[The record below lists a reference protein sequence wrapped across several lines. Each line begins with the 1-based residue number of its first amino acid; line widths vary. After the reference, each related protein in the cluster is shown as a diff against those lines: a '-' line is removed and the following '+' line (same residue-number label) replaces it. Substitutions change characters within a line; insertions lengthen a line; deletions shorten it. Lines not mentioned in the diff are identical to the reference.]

1 VDHAPR
7 ASLRMRR
14 YRSVARK
21 SSGLPSP
28 PALAPELM
36 LNANSASSRSDGW
49 PPGCTSVGCGHSAL
63 VGGKAAAGPP
73 ARTTCNRMRCDVA
86 SALWAQCH
94 DGGSP
99 SHLHIHAVY
108 GSPQTQGQSTRR
120 PKTTASP
127 PPPARCRHCPSHQ
140 PPSHPALV
148 IGRMGGSSWM
158 FSASKRSSTP
168 SCPVSAKRC
177 SSRSVSRLARRV
189 CCRHTTTRRLSQG
202 GMGLRVREVGRGGA
216 HL

>member
-63 VGGKAAAGPP
+63 VGEKNS
-73 ARTTCNRMRCDVA
+73 RTASANNMQPDEMRCR
-86 SALWAQCH
+86 SALWVQCH
-94 DGGSP
+94 DGEP
-99 SHLHIHAVY
+99 PALHIHAVS
-108 GSPQTQGQSTRR
+108 GSPQTQDRAEHT
-120 PKTTASP
+120 KTQDHRLSN
-127 PPPARCRHCPSHQ
+127 RH
-140 PPSHPALV
+140 
-148 IGRMGGSSWM
+148 
-158 FSASKRSSTP
+158 
-168 SCPVSAKRC
+168 
-177 SSRSVSRLARRV
+177 RLAADTVPLTNLPLTAAPGCSALPSAAAPRRAP
-189 CCRHTTTRRLSQG
+189 CS
-202 GMGLRVREVGRGGA
+202 
-216 HL
+216 